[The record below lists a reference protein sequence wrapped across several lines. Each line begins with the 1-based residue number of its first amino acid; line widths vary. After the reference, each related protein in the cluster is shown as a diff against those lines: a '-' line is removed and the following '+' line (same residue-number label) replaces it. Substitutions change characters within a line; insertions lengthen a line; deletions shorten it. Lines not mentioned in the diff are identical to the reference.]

1 LSLGKINGGTNML
14 GMYVYGTSIGM
25 HFTDI
30 ANILMSKPV
39 RIIASMMN
47 SNIFEGVG
55 SKNIQD
61 MFDYFELGP
70 NQEVNSYVAK
80 DLNEE

>member
-39 RIIASMMN
+39 RIIASMM
-47 SNIFEGVG
+47 
-55 SKNIQD
+55 
-61 MFDYFELGP
+61 DYFELGP